1 VGVERG
7 RTGAVID
14 REPSSAASTG
24 PREPLAAR
32 AASIVGAPAGR
43 AEEAD
48 VAQPIVVTTIAGMR
62 SALAD
67 RGPVA
72 LVPTMGAL
80 HAGHL
85 ALVDR
90 AREVA
95 ATVVVSIFVNPTQF
109 GPGEDLATYPRD
121 MDADLTA
128 LATRGVEFVFAP
140 AAEEMYPE
148 GPTQVTVHAGP
159 VAETFEGASRPGHF
173 DGVLT
178 VVSKLLH
185 IVQPSHVLFGQKDA
199 QQLFLVQ
206 RMVRDLDLPVV
217 VEPVET
223 ERAPDGL
230 ALSSRN
236 RYLDDAHRSASLA
249 LRRALDAAASAAS
262 ASAAIAAAEA
272 AVTGDDL
279 VKLDYLA
286 VVDPRTF
293 RPVDDGYRGTAR
305 MLIAAQVGPAR
316 LIDNDAI
323 HLN

>member
-1 VGVERG
+1 M
-7 RTGAVID
+7 A
-14 REPSSAASTG
+14 EP
-24 PREPLAAR
+24 
-32 AASIVGAPAGR
+32 V
-43 AEEAD
+43 
-48 VAQPIVVTTIAGMR
+48 VVTTIAGMR

-80 HAGHL
+80 HEGHL

-95 ATVVVSIFVNPTQF
+95 PTVVVSIFVNPTQF
-109 GPGEDLATYPRD
+109 GPGEDLTQYPRD
-121 MDADLTA
+121 MDADLA
-128 LATRGVEFVFAP
+128 LLASHGVEFVFAP
-140 AAEEMYPE
+140 DASEMYPD

-159 VAETFEGASRPGHF
+159 VAETFEGVSRPGHF

-178 VVSKLLH
+178 VVAKLLH
-185 IVQPSHVLFGQKDA
+185 IVRPTHVLFGQKDA

-206 RMVRDLDLPVV
+206 RMVRDLDIPVV

-223 ERAPDGL
+223 VRADDGL

-236 RYLDDAHRSASLA
+236 RYLDEDHRRAAVA
-249 LRRALDAAASAAS
+249 LRRALDAAAAAGERGL
-262 ASAAIAAAEA
+262 AAATEA
-272 AVTGDDL
+272 AERALASDEVGADDL
-279 VKLDYLA
+279 VRLDYLA

-293 RPVDDGYRGTAR
+293 RLVDAGFRGTAR

-323 HLN
+323 HLS

>member
-1 VGVERG
+1 VV
-7 RTGAVID
+7 
-14 REPSSAASTG
+14 
-24 PREPLAAR
+24 
-32 AASIVGAPAGR
+32 
-43 AEEAD
+43 AD
-48 VAQPIVVTTIAGMR
+48 PVVVTTIAGMR

-80 HAGHL
+80 HDGHL

-95 ATVVVSIFVNPTQF
+95 PTVVVSIFVNPTQF
-109 GPGEDLATYPRD
+109 GAGEDLAKYPRD
-121 MDADLTA
+121 LAGDLAA

-140 AAEEMYPE
+140 DASEMYPD
-148 GPTQVTVHAGP
+148 GPTAVTVHAGS
-159 VAETFEGASRPGHF
+159 VAGTFEGASRPGHF

-185 IVQPSHVLFGQKDA
+185 IVRPSHVLFGQKDA

-206 RMVRDLDLPVV
+206 RMVRDLDIAVV

-223 ERAPDGL
+223 VRADDGL

-236 RYLDDAHRSASLA
+236 RYLDDAHRIAAVA
-249 LRRALDAAASAAS
+249 LRRALDAAAAAGERGLD
-262 ASAAIAAAEA
+262 AVTEA
-272 AVTGDDL
+272 ATAALTAADGGAGDL

-293 RPVDDGYRGTAR
+293 RPVDAGFRGTAR

-323 HLN
+323 HLS

>member
-1 VGVERG
+1 MSQPVVVPTIPEMRAALEGRG
-7 RTGAVID
+7 R
-14 REPSSAASTG
+14 
-24 PREPLAAR
+24 
-32 AASIVGAPAGR
+32 
-43 AEEAD
+43 
-48 VAQPIVVTTIAGMR
+48 
-62 SALAD
+62 
-67 RGPVA
+67 VA

-90 AREVA
+90 ARELA

-109 GPGEDLATYPRD
+109 GANEDLSTYPRD
-121 MDADLTA
+121 LEGDLEQ
-128 LATRGVEFVFAP
+128 LAAHGVDFVFAP
-140 AAEEMYPE
+140 DAAEMYPD
-148 GPTQVTVHAGP
+148 GATQVTVHAGP
-159 VAETFEGASRPGHF
+159 VAELFEGRTRPGHF

-185 IVQPSHVLFGQKDA
+185 IVQPTHVVFGRKDA

-206 RMVRDLDLPVV
+206 RMVRDLDLPVA

-223 ERAPDGL
+223 VRADDGL

-236 RYLDDAHRSASLA
+236 RYLGPADRRAALA
-249 LRRALDAAASAAS
+249 LRRALDAAESAADRGLD
-262 ASAAIAAAEA
+262 AALAAAQS
-272 AVTGDDL
+272 AVAGDDV

-293 RPVDDGYRGTAR
+293 RPVPDGYRGEAR
-305 MLIAAQVGPAR
+305 VLIAAQVGPAR

-323 HLN
+323 HLS

>member
-1 VGVERG
+1 MSDPV
-7 RTGAVID
+7 
-14 REPSSAASTG
+14 
-24 PREPLAAR
+24 
-32 AASIVGAPAGR
+32 
-43 AEEAD
+43 
-48 VAQPIVVTTIAGMR
+48 VVTTIAGMR

-80 HAGHL
+80 HDGHL

-90 AREVA
+90 ARELA
-95 ATVVVSIFVNPTQF
+95 PTVVVSIFVNPTQF
-109 GPGEDLATYPRD
+109 AAGEDLSSYPRD
-121 MDADLTA
+121 PAGDLAA

-140 AAEEMYPE
+140 DASEMYPD

-178 VVSKLLH
+178 VVAKLLH
-185 IVQPSHVLFGQKDA
+185 IVQPTHVLFGQKDA

-206 RMVRDLDLPVV
+206 RMVRDLDLPVT
-217 VEPVET
+217 VEPVPT
-223 ERAPDGL
+223 VRADDGL

-236 RYLDDAHRSASLA
+236 RYLDEEHRRASVALSAA
-249 LRRALDAAASAAS
+249 LRAATEAADRGLDAAL
-262 ASAAIAAAEA
+262 AAARDILTA
-272 AVTGDDL
+272 DGL

-293 RPVDDGYRGTAR
+293 RPVDAGYRGTAR
-305 MLIAAQVGPAR
+305 MLVAARVGPAR

-323 HLN
+323 HLT

>member
-1 VGVERG
+1 V
-7 RTGAVID
+7 
-14 REPSSAASTG
+14 
-24 PREPLAAR
+24 
-32 AASIVGAPAGR
+32 
-43 AEEAD
+43 AE
-48 VAQPIVVTTIAGMR
+48 PIVVTTIAGMR

-80 HAGHL
+80 PEGHL

-95 ATVVVSIFVNPTQF
+95 STVVVSIFVNPTQF
-109 GPGEDLATYPRD
+109 GPNEDLAKYPRD
-121 MDADLTA
+121 MAGDLAA

-140 AAEEMYPE
+140 DASEMYPD
-148 GPTQVTVHAGP
+148 GPTQITVHAGA

-185 IVQPSHVLFGQKDA
+185 IVRPSHVLFGQKDA

-206 RMVRDLDLPVV
+206 RMVRDLDMAVV

-223 ERAPDGL
+223 VRADDGL

-236 RYLDDAHRSASLA
+236 RYLDDAHRRAA
-249 LRRALDAAASAAS
+249 VVLRRALDAAAAAGEGGLAAATDAATAALAS
-262 ASAAIAAAEA
+262 ADVGA
-272 AVTGDDL
+272 DDL
-279 VKLDYLA
+279 VRLDYLA

-293 RPVDDGYRGTAR
+293 RPVDDGFRGPAR

-323 HLN
+323 HLS